1 MGNLDSMS
9 CELQGAVDYMRSRAR
24 AGRSLFK
31 EHGMRSGTYF
41 CCGTKIPDELPPN
54 CKFPPKGGSG
64 CGMQSTAPC
73 SSQLIESKLPITTIG

>member
-31 EHGMRSGTYF
+31 EHGTRSENYF
-41 CCGTKIPDELPPN
+41 FVTLKTPVE
-54 CKFPPKGGSG
+54 
-64 CGMQSTAPC
+64 T
-73 SSQLIESKLPITTIG
+73 